1 MAAEARSL
9 DEKVTLQ
16 HQLGSAELISGHR
29 QRVVDVIPHGDEVD
43 KKTSIFRSGQDKVPL
58 TNVRY

>member
-1 MAAEARSL
+1 M
-9 DEKVTLQ
+9 TLQ

-43 KKTSIFRSGQDKVPL
+43 KKNSIFRSGQDKVPL